1 MKKKWKHFFYP
12 SRKIFY
18 IGYIYLLILATVFLF
33 CNKAL
38 QHRYSVIKYENF
50 FEKYGFS
57 YDYKSSDLDRIE
69 FLKEDGSNITLNMK
83 FDGFYETLE
92 EGKYDLNY
100 CDDAMFEMI
109 GELTPYLEINT
120 YREQIEECI
129 TQKTYETNPKKY
141 IRIDP
146 SDVMVFQDEYRDSYN
161 IVIFFRTPSQTT
173 DK

>member
-1 MKKKWKHFFYP
+1 MRKKIKRFFNP

-18 IGYIYLLILATVFLF
+18 LGFIYFLVLTTVYLF

-38 QHRYSVIKYENF
+38 QHRYSVIRYEKY

-57 YDYKSSDLDRIE
+57 YHYKSSDMDRIE
-69 FLKEDGSNITLNMK
+69 LLKEDGSNITLTMK
-83 FDGFYETLE
+83 FDGFSETVE
-92 EGKYDLNY
+92 TGKYDLNY

-109 GELTPYLEINT
+109 EELTPYIEINT

-129 TQKTYETNPKKY
+129 TQKTYETNQKNY
-141 IRIDP
+141 IRIDQ
-146 SDVMVFQDEYRDSYN
+146 SDVMVFRDEYRDSYS
-161 IVIFFRTPSQTT
+161 IVIFFRTPSQDA